1 LNSREKFHA
10 VMSNDDIHLNMKTE
24 FGFWASTIKKWFDC
38 GLEKIKNTI
47 PEDTPGGKIVRASAD
62 IEGSDE
68 LTDVNTIK
76 YFNLDSYL
84 AKFPFDLSPMLEKK
98 VLQENEH
105 YRIYTDNYGLTI
117 KIIKTSASTH
127 LVIDYPIKTRKDFNK
142 YIEKY
147 DYDFKKRLPV
157 NWQKIKE
164 DLKNRDFPIR
174 LGGGPFGFSFMPRF
188 LMGDVTYMLS
198 MYDDPGL
205 INDFNDFYLDFV
217 IKYWD
222 IILKDIEIDC
232 IFIIEDIAYRSGS
245 FISKEMFERFMSPY
259 YIKFIDY
266 LKQYNINNIFVDCDG
281 LIDELIPLWLKVG
294 VNGIFPIEAV
304 NDVYKIREKYPK
316 LKMMGGFDKRLL
328 FKDSS
333 KKSIDER
340 LETVDNLLKKGKY
353 IPHIDHA
360 VSEDVTWEN
369 FKYYRFKLNE
379 IIDKL

>member
-117 KIIKTSASTH
+117 KIIKTSASTP

-232 IFIIEDIAYRSGS
+232 IFILEDIAYRSGS